1 MNWNSARPTGPQRGT
16 EVRRGLTKEHLRRRT
31 QPNTCVSLWKFTLNS
46 TPEPSKF
53 PSTLEPIKQETE
65 SQAVETRNTG
75 STPSYSSDV
84 ELLLKSG
91 HYRPQPKLRTD
102 PTQPYPSKDHAGQG

>member
-1 MNWNSARPTGPQRGT
+1 MITMSSGNSEAPKETNCNSAQPTGPQRGT
-16 EVRRGLTKEHLRRRT
+16 EVRKGLTKEEPRLRT
-31 QPNTCVSLWKFTLNS
+31 QPNTCVSLRKFTSNS

-75 STPSYSSDV
+75 STPSYLSDV
-84 ELLLKSG
+84 ELKVGTIG
-91 HYRPQPKLRTD
+91 HS
-102 PTQPYPSKDHAGQG
+102 PS